1 MVIWVHNFE
10 MIRLQDFFC
19 HLFKA
24 SNFLMKGRLFL
35 VLEIS
40 SGLIRVANSFGW
52 DENAIYNFG
61 DGQSSFSINQSRYS
75 RS

>member
-19 HLFKA
+19 YLFNA

-40 SGLIRVANSFGW
+40 SGLIRVANSFC
-52 DENAIYNFG
+52 
-61 DGQSSFSINQSRYS
+61 
-75 RS
+75 

>member
-1 MVIWVHNFE
+1 MVIWVRNFE

-19 HLFKA
+19 HLFNA